1 MIVFFSYGGMIWGI
15 FPHDPDISFETHF
28 FAVALGLLLAIMS
41 SNHDPHAA
49 EKRYSWEDEED
60 NESSLDAEGDGSDT
74 RGHF

>member
-1 MIVFFSYGGMIWGI
+1 MIVFFSYGGMIWGT

-28 FAVALGLLLAIMS
+28 FLLAIMS
-41 SNHDPHAA
+41 KNRDPHAA